1 MLHRLLFCTLLL
13 LIKSGA
19 DVLPRELLLEVAQ
32 YASGKLLYVPA
43 LSEKYSWGEKNG
55 SKKYYWDRN
64 QKMRELFQQGQTL
77 DDLAKTF
84 CLSNETVRKIVKH

>member
-1 MLHRLLFCTLLL
+1 MRYLNA
-13 LIKSGA
+13 A

-55 SKKYYWDRN
+55 SKK
-64 QKMRELFQQGQTL
+64 
-77 DDLAKTF
+77 
-84 CLSNETVRKIVKH
+84 

>member
-13 LIKSGA
+13 LIKSGVEKMRYLNAA

-43 LSEKYSWGEKNG
+43 LSEKY
-55 SKKYYWDRN
+55 
-64 QKMRELFQQGQTL
+64 
-77 DDLAKTF
+77 
-84 CLSNETVRKIVKH
+84 